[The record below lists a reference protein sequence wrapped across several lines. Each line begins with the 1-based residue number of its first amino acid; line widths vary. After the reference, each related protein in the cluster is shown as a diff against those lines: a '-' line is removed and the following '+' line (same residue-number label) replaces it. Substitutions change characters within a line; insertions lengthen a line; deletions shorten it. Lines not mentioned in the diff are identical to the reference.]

1 MARSRTWTIVWSV
14 AAFVTT
20 NSKKNSAKKFRMSD
34 GDELPP
40 PPGAGSNVMIIG
52 VAGGSGCGK
61 SVLCNKL
68 ETMISSHCPVIVLSY
83 DNYYKDKEEVDEQC
97 GGNWDCPEALNTH
110 ELVKHL
116 RDLKQGL
123 SITVPFYDFAT
134 NRQIKELSQ
143 EIKFEPGT
151 MGVLLV
157 EGLMVLY
164 DEDLRNMIDV
174 RIFIDW

>member
-1 MARSRTWTIVWSV
+1 
-14 AAFVTT
+14 
-20 NSKKNSAKKFRMSD
+20 
-34 GDELPP
+34 
-40 PPGAGSNVMIIG
+40 MIIG

-61 SVLCNKL
+61 SVLCNKI
-68 ETMISSHCPVIVLSY
+68 ETLLAPHCTVIVLSY

-97 GGNWDCPEALNTH
+97 DGNWDCPEALNTH
-110 ELVKHL
+110 ILVEHL
-116 RDLKQGL
+116 KELKQGR
-123 SITVPFYDFAT
+123 SIVVPFYDFAT
-134 NRQIKELSQ
+134 NRQIAELAQ

>member
-1 MARSRTWTIVWSV
+1 
-14 AAFVTT
+14 
-20 NSKKNSAKKFRMSD
+20 MSD

-40 PPGAGSNVMIIG
+40 PPAAGSNVMIIG

-68 ETMISSHCPVIVLSY
+68 ETMIAPHCPVIVLSY

-97 GGNWDCPEALNTH
+97 GGNWDCPEALNTQ

-116 RDLKQGL
+116 RALKQGL
-123 SITVPFYDFAT
+123 SIVVPFYDFAT
-134 NRQIKELSQ
+134 NRQIQELSQ
-143 EIKFEPGT
+143 EIKFEPGA

>member
-1 MARSRTWTIVWSV
+1 
-14 AAFVTT
+14 
-20 NSKKNSAKKFRMSD
+20 
-34 GDELPP
+34 
-40 PPGAGSNVMIIG
+40 MIIG

-61 SVLCNKL
+61 SVLCNKIEKL
-68 ETMISSHCPVIVLSY
+68 LAPYCTVIVLSY

-110 ELVKHL
+110 ILVEHL
-116 RDLKQGL
+116 KELKQGR
-123 SITVPFYDFAT
+123 SIVVPFYDFAT
-134 NRQIKELSQ
+134 NRQIQELAQ

-164 DEDLRNMIDV
+164 DEDLRNMIDI
-174 RIFIDW
+174 RIFIDWYFSPLMLKGKMISHSDFCQRRRYSIHASSRS